1 MYSCTNVTTKQE
13 LQEAID
19 WQGLQIEKTE
29 PPFPLYRSWHVKNKF
44 GSEWTINFVNEVGE
58 FTVSGLNGEPFT
70 LYLYLSGNK
79 MEIHKAVDSRG
90 RTIQSE
96 RLLRKYRHI
105 ACMVSS
111 YFIHGYLNI

>member
-19 WQGLQIEKTE
+19 WQGLQISPMEN
-29 PPFPLYRSWHVKNKF
+29 PLPRRKSWHVKDRFMNDWKIDF
-44 GSEWTINFVNEVGE
+44 MGEVGE
-58 FTVSGLNGEPFT
+58 FTVSSLNGELFT
-70 LYLYLSGNK
+70 VYLYLSGNK

-111 YFIHGYLNI
+111 YFIHGYLN